1 MDPVVTPVDSAD
13 SWQLSNPPI
22 LSMAAVLASLEMFD
36 AVGLDALRDRS
47 IRLTGY
53 LETLLDQLCAG
64 RELALLTPRDPHRR
78 GAQLSVR
85 IGGLRASEVSQW
97 LRAEHGVFADA
108 RNPDVIRLAPAPM
121 YNTFHDCW
129 RAATALA
136 SVMDDHG

>member
-1 MDPVVTPVDSAD
+1 MDPVVSPVDSAD

-36 AVGLDALRDRS
+36 SVGMDALRDRS
-47 IRLTGY
+47 IRLTAY
-53 LETLLDQLCAG
+53 LEDLLGETCGD
-64 RELALLTPRDPHRR
+64 RPIEILTPSDPDRR

-85 IGGLRASEVSQW
+85 IKGISAGEVSER

-121 YNTFHDCW
+121 YCTFHDCW

-136 SVMDDHG
+136 AVLDA